1 MVDFQT
7 NGYDR
12 KGYKLKDIRNDL
24 MGIIGSEKPWEV
36 AIGQILGNL
45 TYNTTTDFNLEGS
58 IHNYLGGKLVQA
70 IIPRV

>member
-1 MVDFQT
+1 
-7 NGYDR
+7 
-12 KGYKLKDIRNDL
+12 